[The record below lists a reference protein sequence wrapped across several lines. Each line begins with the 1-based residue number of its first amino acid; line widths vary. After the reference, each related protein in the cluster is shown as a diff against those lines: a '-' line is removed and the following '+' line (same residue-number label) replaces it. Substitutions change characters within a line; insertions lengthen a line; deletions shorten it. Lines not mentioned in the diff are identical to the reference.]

1 MARVLVR
8 VDDPLGLI
16 QPNPSCKPLLLGEY
30 VHVDIEGRVLED
42 VVALSRDALRDGNR
56 VWIATPEDTLDIRP
70 VDVAWRDAHMVYLGG
85 GIAAGEKIIL
95 SDISTPIQGMEVRI
109 ADKKNHPDQE
119 TMKGSSTRS

>member
-1 MARVLVR
+1 
-8 VDDPLGLI
+8 
-16 QPNPSCKPLLLGEY
+16 
-30 VHVDIEGRVLED
+30 VDIEGRVLED